1 MSGAI
6 GLSGLPMHLQ
16 REYVSYMAKELMK
29 RMSAAGLVQYDQPDY
44 VHEVISQVMLDE
56 LSVEDRLNDE
66 VRRILEDHG
75 DEMRQLGA
83 TYEDAFKAIKK
94 QLVRERKVIL

>member
-1 MSGAI
+1 
-6 GLSGLPMHLQ
+6 MHLQ
-16 REYVSYMAKELMK
+16 REYVTYMARELMK
-29 RMSAAGLVQYDQPDY
+29 RLSAQGLVQYEQPDF

-56 LSVEDRLNDE
+56 LSIEDRINDE
-66 VRRILEDHG
+66 ARKILEAHG
-75 DEMRQLGA
+75 DQMKQLGA